1 MAGLGPKPIQ
11 EISTAQTMKARLL
24 AYAILALLLVLPFAG
39 CATAPNAAQIDAF
52 NKATSTAL
60 VDYKTVRA
68 IQKSP

>member
-1 MAGLGPKPIQ
+1 
-11 EISTAQTMKARLL
+11 MKARLL
-24 AYAILALLLVLPFAG
+24 AYAILALLLALHFSG
-39 CATAPNAAQIDAF
+39 CATAPTAAQIDAF